1 MNNKKICFITCVNDD
16 RQYEECLLYI
26 SNLNIPEGYEID
38 AVSIKEAESMTAG
51 YNAAMQNTDAKYK
64 VYLHQDT
71 FIINKNFILDMLSIF
86 EHHEEIGLMG
96 VAGAKTIPTN
106 GVWWDSI
113 HKHGKVYE
121 SHTGKME
128 LTSFNG
134 IKRRYENVKA
144 IDGLIMITQ
153 YDIPWR
159 EDIFDGW
166 NFYDISQSMEFN
178 LAGYE
183 VVIPNQYEPWCI
195 HDCGSA
201 NTIDECDI
209 YRSRFLNEY
218 SKDMFSLVS
227 VLIPTYNRP
236 QYLQLAL
243 ESVLNQTYKNIE
255 IIIGDDSTNNETEKL
270 IVENY
275 LNKYDNIK
283 YYHNEK
289 NLGQFDNDIKLYNMA
304 NGEFINYLMDDD
316 LFEITKIE
324 KMMNY
329 FIHDDNEEISLVTSH
344 RAIIDSN
351 GSIGQ
356 VFGNTDNLFKND
368 TVIGGIDLGSFMLKI
383 NFNCIGE
390 PTTALFRKN
399 KLEESFGVYNSRK
412 YGCNVDQA
420 TWFNLLS
427 NGKAVFINEVLSY
440 FRIHD
445 NQQLA
450 SDKMK
455 LLGALDYAHEVLTA
469 REKGFLMKNEEFSKA
484 LSTSLKYC
492 KSVNDYFSEFDG
504 KYDFAEKVCELG
516 NQCELL
522 KTKLGEI
529 LNKKSN
535 SGIES
540 TNNLPLV
547 SILIP
552 AYNQTN
558 YLREA
563 LESAINQ
570 TYPNIEIIIGDDST
584 NNEVEEF
591 VRPYINT
598 YGNISYFR
606 NERDEMDYGYKNVN
620 QLLTRSKGE
629 YVNYLNHD
637 DVFHPEK
644 IEKMM
649 KYFLENPNIT
659 LVTSVRQPI
668 DENGN
673 KLALNGAFSRLFDE
687 DTIVNGRKIS
697 RHMVLNLINCIG
709 EPTTVLF
716 KKVYL
721 EDGKYGY
728 FKGRKFTNINDLSS
742 WISIL
747 QYGDLMYMTEVLSC
761 FRIHPSQNS
770 NKGDIFI
777 KGIIEWKN
785 FIDVSYKAK
794 IIINER
800 EHKSILFKWLTTYVP
815 FINKFIDDHKYASK
829 TLKNKLNSCY
839 SSAISDII
847 QQRDRDNLMCPICN
861 QKIEMF
867 LPYQYKEHSLDF
879 IYKYNIVG
887 SDTENFSCP
896 HCYSHDRERHIIK
909 YFDKLKIWDRHIIG
923 NKVLHIAPENHI
935 QKIVGDLNIKE
946 YVCGDLHPINK
957 SIIEM
962 DITNIQFEDKY
973 FDFIIC
979 NHVLEHIPDDL
990 KAMKEL
996 FRVLKKGGYAVLQTP
1011 YSPEI
1016 NESFENKNI
1025 NNDELRKKFYG
1036 QSDHVRIYGKDLF
1049 ERIKMAGFKLE
1060 IVKNNDLFTEEEAKK
1075 YGFNNKE
1082 DLILA
1087 FKE

>member
-26 SNLNIPEGYEID
+26 NNLNIPEGYEID
-38 AVSIKEAESMTAG
+38 VVSIKEAESMIAG
-51 YNAAMQNTDAKYK
+51 YNAAMQSTDAKYK

-86 EHHEEIGLMG
+86 EHHEKIGLMG

-113 HKHGKVYE
+113 HKYGKVYE

-128 LTSFNG
+128 LTSFND

-368 TVIGGIDLGSFMLKI
+368 TVIGGIDLGSFMLKT

-399 KLEESFGVYNSRK
+399 KLKEPFGVYNNRR

-445 NQQLA
+445 DQQLA

-469 REKGFLMKNEEFSKA
+469 REKGFLMKDEGFITA
-484 LSTSLKYC
+484 LSCSYKYC
-492 KSVNDYFSEFDG
+492 QSVSDYFDKTTEKEKFIDKINELREKCKMLKNKHKCLEISTIEEINIKENNLFYFDKEEAKEIVNNNKKEFNNLLEVAKYKLTLKDYEQASRWCHKAAMFAVENHPGFYTSNELENILIECANNIPVNNRSIEIPKSKVAKRKVLHVLSEG
-504 KYDFAEKVCELG
+504 YAVG
-516 NQCELL
+516 GH
-522 KTKLGEI
+522 TKLVENWIEKDKESEHSLVATWQIRTAPTWLLDEVKASGGWNYSLEDINNFIDRAATLRKLANEWADVVVLHIHMFDPIPVMAFGVEGGPPVLFVNHADHLFSIGSSVSDRI
-529 LNKKSN
+529 LDGRN
-535 SGIES
+535 SGKNLTVKRRNVKRNEFFP
-540 TNNLPLV
+540 LPLKE
-547 SILIP
+547 SNTIYNDRRGLI
-552 AYNQTN
+552 
-558 YLREA
+558 REKA
-563 LESAINQ
+563 
-570 TYPNIEIIIGDDST
+570 G
-584 NNEVEEF
+584 
-591 VRPYINT
+591 
-598 YGNISYFR
+598 IS
-606 NERDEMDYGYKNVN
+606 
-620 QLLTRSKGE
+620 
-629 YVNYLNHD
+629 
-637 DVFHPEK
+637 
-644 IEKMM
+644 
-649 KYFLENPNIT
+649 
-659 LVTSVRQPI
+659 
-668 DENGN
+668 
-673 KLALNGAFSRLFDE
+673 E
-687 DTIVNGRKIS
+687 DTIVLLTIASEYKFKSFGKIDYIDI
-697 RHMVLNLINCIG
+697 L
-709 EPTTVLF
+709 
-716 KKVYL
+716 KK
-721 EDGKYGY
+721 
-728 FKGRKFTNINDLSS
+728 
-742 WISIL
+742 IL
-747 QYGDLMYMTEVLSC
+747 L
-761 FRIHPSQNS
+761 S
-770 NKGDIFI
+770 NKNVVAVVIGPEKKEKWAQAFEETEGRLMTLGVKKKIEVYYDIADIYLDSFI
-777 KGIIEWKN
+777 FTSPTSVLDAAIRGIPI
-785 FIDVSYKAK
+785 V
-794 IIINER
+794 
-800 EHKSILFKWLTTYVP
+800 
-815 FINKFIDDHKYASK
+815 
-829 TLKNKLNSCY
+829 TLKNDYNETLSFDDYGYNENGQFK
-839 SSAISDII
+839 AI
-847 QQRDRDNLMCPICN
+847 DRYINY
-861 QKIEMF
+861 IEY
-867 LPYQYKEHSLDF
+867 LIKNKNYRRK
-879 IYKYNIVG
+879 VG
-887 SDTENFSCP
+887 SDLSMKIKEIHVNDWKRYLNKIYENIKTK
-896 HCYSHDRERHIIK
+896 SHNIYLNSKED
-909 YFDKLKIWDRHIIG
+909 DIIG
-923 NKVLHIAPENHI
+923 NDDMFLALFQNA
-935 QKIVGDLNIKE
+935 QKE
-946 YVCGDLHPINK
+946 
-957 SIIEM
+957 
-962 DITNIQFEDKY
+962 
-973 FDFIIC
+973 
-979 NHVLEHIPDDL
+979 
-990 KAMKEL
+990 
-996 FRVLKKGGYAVLQTP
+996 
-1011 YSPEI
+1011 
-1016 NESFENKNI
+1016 
-1025 NNDELRKKFYG
+1025 
-1036 QSDHVRIYGKDLF
+1036 
-1049 ERIKMAGFKLE
+1049 
-1060 IVKNNDLFTEEEAKK
+1060 
-1075 YGFNNKE
+1075 
-1082 DLILA
+1082 
-1087 FKE
+1087 